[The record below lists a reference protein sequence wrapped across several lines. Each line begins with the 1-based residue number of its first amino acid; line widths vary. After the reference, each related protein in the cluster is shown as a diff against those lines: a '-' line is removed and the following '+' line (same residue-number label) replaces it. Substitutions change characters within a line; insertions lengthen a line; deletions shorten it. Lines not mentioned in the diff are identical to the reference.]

1 MDESPEEVLKDLRF
15 LLGIPTLPPFWS
27 LGFHQSRYGYKNLE
41 KFKNVYEQY
50 KENKIPIDS
59 MWVDIDVMDKFE
71 IFTINDEFKQLGTY
85 VENEMHK
92 DGGKFVPVVDFEL
105 SIENKNSSLVKLGKS
120 LDIFIKSNYKPLIS
134 KIWPGKTV
142 FSNFL
147 NPKISEFWNKGL
159 TNLYHLVNFIGIWL
173 DMNEPTTLLK
183 DQTELLDIKNKSK
196 EEIYIILIIYLILII
211 YHIYQDIIK
220 INQNIIY
227 LNIA

>member
-120 LDIFIKSNYKPLIS
+120 LDIFIKSNYTKKPLIS

-196 EEIYIILIIYLILII
+196 EEIYIILIIY
-211 YHIYQDIIK
+211 HIYQDIIK